1 MIRINLVGE
10 SRRVSAPR
18 GRGAGSGLEGE
29 NIALWV
35 MVAAIV
41 IIGLSYGGYWWSL
54 NGDLRAREVEISQ
67 ARQRVRELQAVID
80 EVERFTARRAE
91 LEHKIDVIGQLRDN
105 QRGPV
110 RIMDQVSKSLPDLL
124 WLDQLRLTSSAVTI
138 DGKAFTTNAVASFI
152 ESLERVEEFQ
162 EPVLRNAVW
171 DGQIYNFQIV
181 FTYGAVPLRSSRE
194 TTEAPASAAR

>member
-10 SRRVSAPR
+10 SRRVSASR
-18 GRGAGSGLEGE
+18 GRGARSGLEGE

-35 MVAAIV
+35 MVAAIA
-41 IIGLSYGGYWWSL
+41 IIGLLYGGYWWTL
-54 NGDLRAREVEISQ
+54 NGDLRAREVEISE
-67 ARQRVRELQAVID
+67 ARQRVRELQAVIE

-124 WLDQLRLTSSAVTI
+124 WLDQLRLTASAVTI

-181 FTYGAVPLRSSRE
+181 FTYGVVPLRSSRE